1 MTRIITIRPEPG
13 ASATVTGGDR
23 FGLKIEAFP
32 LSYIEAR
39 NWDGPSPDAVDA
51 LLVGSANAIR
61 MGGTGLDQYRDKP
74 VFAVG
79 DNTATVVEQAGFKV
93 ELAGD
98 GGLQRLLGMVEKRPV
113 QLLRLAG
120 ARMIELNAPEGIT
133 VQTRVVYDAP
143 DLPLPDALVEALRSG
158 DALVLLHSAGAAE
171 HFRAECLRL
180 GLDMSTIRIAAL
192 GPRIAEAA
200 GGGWRELRAAK
211 QPANG
216 VLLALAKEMCQ

>member
-13 ASATVTGGDR
+13 ASSTVQ
-23 FGLKIEAFP
+23 FAQQVGLTVEAFP
-32 LSYIEAR
+32 LSHVEPR
-39 NWDGPSPDAVDA
+39 SWDGPAPDAIDA
-51 LLVGSANAIR
+51 LLVGSANAMR
-61 MGGTGLDQYRDKP
+61 MGGPQLEQYRDKP

-79 DNTATVVEQAGFKV
+79 DNTANEVRKAGFKV

-98 GGLQRLLGMVEKRPV
+98 GGLQRLLGMIERRPV

-120 ARMIELNAPEGIT
+120 ARMIELNAPDGIT
-133 VQTRVVYDAP
+133 VQTRVVYEAP
-143 DLPLPDALVEALRSG
+143 DLPMPDALVEALRSG
-158 DALVLLHSAGAAE
+158 EALVLLHSAGAAE

-180 GLDMSTIRIAAL
+180 GLDLSAIRIAAL

-200 GGGWRELRAAK
+200 GEGWCELRHAAK
-211 QPANG
+211 PANG